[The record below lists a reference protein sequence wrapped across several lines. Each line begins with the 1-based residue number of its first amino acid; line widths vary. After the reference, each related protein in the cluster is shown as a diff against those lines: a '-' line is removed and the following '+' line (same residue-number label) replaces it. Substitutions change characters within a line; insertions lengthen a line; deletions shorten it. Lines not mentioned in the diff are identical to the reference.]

1 MAIYLDKNH
10 TLDPASGLVDTLN
23 ENARLSELAINGL
36 DQKLSLHKRDS
47 KAHRSDQIT
56 HDLTT
61 VENMLKNLRNTLANI
76 ITEADGTNIKE
87 LIALRVAE
95 DATVHE
101 TAKDRV
107 DYDFRRLNR
116 RLDMLPQVNV
126 LEFGA
131 DPTGE
136 IDSAPMI
143 QKALDLAKN
152 GDGVHIYIPNGC
164 TFKLEAP
171 LIFWANTKVSA
182 HGAKMLN
189 YYGQY
194 MGVNGDGTVNYHGY
208 EGNGNIIIE
217 GGVWDCRGLHIQRG
231 TNAFSFGHG
240 RNIYVKNVII
250 KDVRS
255 YHGIEFNACERFGCI
270 DSDFLG
276 FFDPDG
282 TRSFSEAIQVDLAQ
296 RSGVFGAF
304 GEYDFTV
311 CRDGKVTG
319 CYFGASGTPGTQAWP
334 RGVGSHSSTIGYWH
348 ENITVRDNTFDGTT
362 GWAIRGYNWKHS
374 SVTGNTLRKCHYGIT
389 ISAIDP
395 TNEGHTKNDKF
406 EQLSK
411 SQDFYDITISGN
423 KIYDTVKNEAIYVRG
438 FINDEGIGRNVV
450 ITGNLIDGVGGSY
463 QAGIRLDAIRG
474 GVITGNLISDIS
486 GDGVRLND
494 CIGINTSGA
503 NIISFVGRDGI
514 AAFGGCSDLIT
525 SNNIIRR
532 PARYGIEQS
541 HVYFS
546 IVEGNL
552 ITGAGNSK
560 HGEYEAIRIANGS
573 KRIKVS
579 NNTCRSISTITNLA
593 RAGIYITS
601 SVREVVRFGNDCR
614 GNWTISGIVD
624 NSSDS
629 KTDAKDVY

>member
-1 MAIYLDKNH
+1 MLRLKKNYDTTRNTRYEAELSGDMEAI
-10 TLDPASGLVDTLN
+10 
-23 ENARLSELAINGL
+23 ENGVNGL
-36 DQKLSLHKRDS
+36 ESEITRHK
-47 KAHRSDQIT
+47 KAGTAHTSEQID
-56 HDLTT
+56 HDGFSVSNRLNDLLARIT
-61 VENMLKNLRNTLANI
+61 NLVLNH
-76 ITEADGTNIKE
+76 DGSGIKE
-87 LIALRVAE
+87 VLDLRVAA
-95 DATVHE
+95 DATIHA

-136 IDSAPMI
+136 IDSAPMF
-143 QKALDLAKN
+143 QKALDLAK
-152 GDGVHIYIPNGC
+152 DGEGIHLYVPNGC

-182 HGAKMLN
+182 HGATMLN
-189 YYGQY
+189 YFGDY
-194 MGVNGDGTVNYHGY
+194 MGVNGDGTVEYTGY
-208 EGNGNIIIE
+208 DGNGNIIID
-217 GGVWDCRGLHIQRG
+217 GGTWDCRGLHIQRG

-240 RNIYVKNVII
+240 RNIFVKNVVI

-255 YHGIEFNACERFGCI
+255 YHGIEFNACERYGCI

-282 TRSFSEAIQVDLAQ
+282 TRTFSEAIQMDLAQ
-296 RSGVFGAF
+296 RPGVFGAF
-304 GEYDFTV
+304 GKYDFTV

-348 ENITVRDNTFDGTT
+348 ENISVKDNTFEGTT
-362 GWAIRGYNWKHS
+362 GWAIRAYNWNDS
-374 SVTGNTLRKCHYGIT
+374 SIVGNTLRKCHYGIT
-389 ISAIDP
+389 VSAIDP

-411 SQDFYDITISGN
+411 SQDFRDIMIQGN
-423 KIYDTVKNEAIYVRG
+423 KIYDTVENEAIYVRG
-438 FINDEGIGRNVV
+438 FINNEGIVRNIVV
-450 ITGNLIDGVGGSY
+450 SGNSISGVGGSN
-463 QAGIRLDAIRG
+463 QAGIRLDAVRNGI
-474 GVITGNLISDIS
+474 VEGNMISDTS

-494 CIGINTSGA
+494 CIGISVSGT
-503 NIISFVGRDGI
+503 NQISFVGRDAI
-514 AAFGGCSDLIT
+514 AAFGNCSDLLI

-532 PARYGIEQS
+532 PERYGIEQS
-541 HVYFS
+541 HVYFGV
-546 IVEGNL
+546 IEGNL
-552 ITGAGNSK
+552 ITGAGHSK
-560 HGEYEAIRIANGS
+560 HGAYEAIRVSNGS
-573 KRIKVS
+573 KRIKVA
-579 NNTCRSISTITNLA
+579 NNMCRSISTITNLA

-601 SVREVVRFGNDCR
+601 SVRGVTRHGNDCV
-614 GNWTISGIVD
+614 GNWTVSGIVD

-629 KTDAKDVY
+629 KTNGKDVY

>member
-1 MAIYLDKNH
+1 MPVKLIKDY
-10 TLDPASGLVDTLN
+10 DTTR
-23 ENARLSELAINGL
+23 NARYISQQRNDMGTIENGINDL
-36 DQKLSLHKRDS
+36 ENSLKSHK
-47 KAHRSDQIT
+47 KAKTAHTADQID
-56 HDLTT
+56 HDGSSVSNRLNDLLARIT
-61 VENMLKNLRNTLANI
+61 NLVLNH
-76 ITEADGTNIKE
+76 DGSGIKE
-87 LIALRVAE
+87 ILDLRVAA
-95 DATVHE
+95 DATIHA

-136 IDSAPMI
+136 IDSAPMF
-143 QKALDLAKN
+143 QKALDLAKD
-152 GDGVHIYIPNGC
+152 GDGIHLYVPNGC

-182 HGAKMLN
+182 HGATMLN
-189 YYGQY
+189 YFGDY
-194 MGVNGDGTVNYHGY
+194 MGVNGDGTIEYTGY
-208 EGNGNIIIE
+208 NGNGNIIID
-217 GGVWDCRGLHIQRG
+217 GGTWDCRGLHIQRG

-240 RNIYVKNVII
+240 RNIFVKNVVI

-255 YHGIEFNACERFGCI
+255 YHGIEFNACERYGCI

-282 TRSFSEAIQVDLAQ
+282 TRTFSEAIQMDLAQ
-296 RSGVFGAF
+296 RPGVFGAF
-304 GEYDFTV
+304 GKYDFTV

-348 ENITVRDNTFDGTT
+348 ENISVKDNTFEGTT
-362 GWAIRGYNWKHS
+362 GWAIRAYNWNDS
-374 SVTGNTLRKCHYGIT
+374 SIVGNTLRKCHYGIT
-389 ISAIDP
+389 VSAIDP

-411 SQDFYDITISGN
+411 SQDFRDIMIQGN
-423 KIYDTVKNEAIYVRG
+423 KIYDTVENEAIYVRG
-438 FINDEGIGRNVV
+438 FINNEGIVRNIVV
-450 ITGNLIDGVGGSY
+450 SGNTINGVGGSN
-463 QAGIRLDAIRG
+463 QAGIRLDAVRN
-474 GVITGNLISDIS
+474 GVVEGNIISDTS

-494 CIGINTSGA
+494 CIGISVSGT
-503 NIISFVGRDGI
+503 NQISFVGRDAI
-514 AAFGGCSDLIT
+514 AAFGSCSDLLI

-532 PARYGIEQS
+532 PERYGIEQS
-541 HVYFS
+541 HVYFGV
-546 IVEGNL
+546 IEGNL
-552 ITGAGNSK
+552 ITGAGHSK
-560 HGEYEAIRIANGS
+560 HGAYEAIRVSNGS
-573 KRIKVS
+573 KRIKVA
-579 NNTCRSISTITNLA
+579 NNMCRSISTITNLA

-601 SVREVVRFGNDCR
+601 SVRGVTRHGNDCV
-614 GNWTISGIVD
+614 GNWTVSGIVD

-629 KTDAKDVY
+629 KTDGKDVY

>member
-1 MAIYLDKNH
+1 MIRLIKDYDSTKDSLYLAQQRDD
-10 TLDPASGLVDTLN
+10 LESI
-23 ENARLSELAINGL
+23 ENGL
-36 DQKLSLHKRDS
+36 NGLANSLTNHKSAKRAHHSSQIAYDS
-47 KAHRSDQIT
+47 
-56 HDLTT
+56 TT
-61 VENMLKNLRNTLANI
+61 VENILKNLRNTLANV

-136 IDSAPMI
+136 IDSAPMF
-143 QKALDLAKN
+143 QKALDLAK
-152 GDGVHIYIPNGC
+152 DGEGIHLYVPNGC

-182 HGAKMLN
+182 HGATMLN
-189 YYGQY
+189 YFGDY
-194 MGVNGDGTVNYHGY
+194 MGVNGDGTVEYTGY
-208 EGNGNIIIE
+208 DGNGNIIID
-217 GGVWDCRGLHIQRG
+217 GGTWDCRGLHIQRG

-240 RNIYVKNVII
+240 RNIFVKNVVI

-255 YHGIEFNACERFGCI
+255 YHGIEFNACERYGCI

-282 TRSFSEAIQVDLAQ
+282 TRTFSEAIQMDLAQ
-296 RSGVFGAF
+296 RPGVFGAF
-304 GEYDFTV
+304 GKYDFTV

-348 ENITVRDNTFDGTT
+348 ENISVKDNTFEGTT
-362 GWAIRGYNWKHS
+362 GWAIRAYNWNDS
-374 SVTGNTLRKCHYGIT
+374 SIVGNTLRKCHYGIT
-389 ISAIDP
+389 VSAIDP

-411 SQDFYDITISGN
+411 SQDFRDIMIQGN
-423 KIYDTVKNEAIYVRG
+423 KIYDTVENEAIYVRG
-438 FINDEGIGRNVV
+438 FINNEGIVRNIVV
-450 ITGNLIDGVGGSY
+450 SGNTINGVGGSN
-463 QAGIRLDAIRG
+463 QAGIRLDAVRN
-474 GVITGNLISDIS
+474 GVVAGNMILDTS

-494 CIGINTSGA
+494 CIGISVSGT
-503 NIISFVGRDGI
+503 NQISFVGRDAI
-514 AAFGGCSDLIT
+514 AAFGNCSDLMI

-532 PARYGIEQS
+532 PERYGIEQS
-541 HVYFS
+541 HVYFGV
-546 IVEGNL
+546 IEGNL
-552 ITGAGNSK
+552 ITGAGLSK
-560 HGEYEAIRIANGS
+560 HGAYEAIRVSNGS
-573 KRIKVS
+573 KRIKVA
-579 NNTCRSISTITNLA
+579 NNMCRSISTITNLA

-601 SVREVVRFGNDCR
+601 SVRGVTRHGNDCV
-614 GNWTISGIVD
+614 GNWTVSGIVD

-629 KTDAKDVY
+629 KTNGKDVY